1 MANHSIATYGSF
13 GIWGA
18 LLAGGQMAFPKSHLH
33 DGTVALVAAANFSNV
48 EFL

>member
-1 MANHSIATYGSF
+1 MANHSIVTYGSF

-18 LLAGGQMAFPKSHLH
+18 LLAGGQMTFPKSHMT
-33 DGTVALVAAANFSNV
+33 DGTVIEVIRANFSNV

>member
-1 MANHSIATYGSF
+1 MANHSIVTYGSF

-18 LLAGGQMAFPKSHLH
+18 LLAGGQMTFPKSHLN
-33 DGTVALVAAANFSNV
+33 DGTVKEVIAADFSNI

>member
-1 MANHSIATYGSF
+1 MADHSIVTYGSF

-18 LLAGGQMAFPKSHLH
+18 LLSGGEMTFPKSHLH
-33 DGTVALVAAANFSNV
+33 DATIKLVRAANFTNI